1 MPLGIQKPGQGY
13 WVRVL
18 TAIAIGVLVLAGAA
32 WAYEQAKTVKI
43 PARSWT
49 FSLVDVRPAGGD
61 GPDTGDTVVLLG
73 YEGASDELTET
84 GRAAVASYD
93 QGRGTRGTLVLEGFD
108 SEDTRDFAGDAVQ
121 IRIGDE
127 SSPELTAAVRS
138 AVDTP
143 MYPVLYLQTGA
154 ALTVILLGA
163 VGIYLF
169 VASSRRSVDFL
180 IATDGEMKKVNWSS
194 YREVRGMTIV
204 VIVATFLIA
213 GILYLVD
220 LGFSWFFG
228 AIGVLER

>member
-1 MPLGIQKPGQGY
+1 MPLGIRKPGQGY

-18 TAIAIGVLVLAGAA
+18 SAIGVGVLVLAGAA

-49 FSLVDVRPAGGD
+49 FTLVDARPAGGA
-61 GPDTGDTVVLLG
+61 PPAPGDTVVLLG
-73 YEGASDELTET
+73 YEGASDELSET
-84 GRAAVASYD
+84 GSATIASYEP
-93 QGRGTRGTLVLEGFD
+93 GRGTRATLVIDGFD
-108 SEDTRDFAGDAVQ
+108 SDRTRDFAGDAEQ
-121 IRIGDE
+121 IRVGPRGE
-127 SSPELTAAVRS
+127 PVLTAAVRS

-154 ALTVILLGA
+154 ALAVILLGA
-163 VGIYLF
+163 IGIYLF
-169 VASSRRSVDFL
+169 AGSTRSSVDFL

-220 LGFSWFFG
+220 IGFSWFFG